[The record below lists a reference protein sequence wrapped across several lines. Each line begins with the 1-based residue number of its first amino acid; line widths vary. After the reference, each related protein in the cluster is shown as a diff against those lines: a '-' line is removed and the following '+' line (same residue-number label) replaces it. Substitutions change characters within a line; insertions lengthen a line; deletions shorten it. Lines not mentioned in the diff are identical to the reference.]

1 MSSSPYALEIL
12 ARLRDQGVTPSSIT
26 ADSRKLAHGDVFA
39 AWPGFATDGR
49 KFIPAAVANGAA
61 AVVWE
66 CGDGFVADPLPQP
79 SIGVESLRHVAG
91 HLAHEIFGRP
101 SAALW
106 TVGVTGTNG
115 KTTVTQW
122 LARALADLGLPC
134 GVIGTLG
141 NGFPGQLSD
150 PVNTTPDALELH
162 RFLADF
168 RAQGATAAVMEVS
181 SIGLEQG
188 RVNGVLF
195 DVAVFTNL
203 SRDHLDYHGDMARY
217 GAAKAALFQQPGLAH
232 AVVNVDDSFGLA
244 LAGRLVGGGLDVIAC
259 SCVPGSSSTIAGAR
273 MLVAHDLRMVPAGL
287 KFALAWQGER
297 VDVQAKLV
305 AEFNVSN
312 LLSVIGALLARDVPL
327 ADVARVIARLTPPAG
342 RMQLIGGIG
351 EPLVIVDYAHSPDA
365 LAKVLEAA
373 RPTAVARGGRLAC
386 VFGCGGDRD
395 RGKRPLMGEIAARLA
410 DRVIVTSDNP
420 RSEEPLAIIGD
431 IVQAAGCAAETI
443 PDRAAAI
450 RTAIVE
456 AGADD
461 VVVLAGKGHE
471 PYQEVCG
478 RRHPF
483 SDGEEAA
490 RSLLAWQTREDAP
503 R

>member
-1 MSSSPYALEIL
+1 M
-12 ARLRDQGVTPSSIT
+12 RLREAGVSPVGIS
-26 ADSRKLAHGDVFA
+26 ADSRKLAGGEVFA

-49 KFIPAAVANGAA
+49 KFISSAVANGAG

-66 CGDGFVADPLPQP
+66 CGDGFVAEPLPVP
-79 SIGVESLRHVAG
+79 ALGVEGLRQVAG
-91 HLAHEIFGRP
+91 HLAHEIYRRP
-101 SAALW
+101 SESLW
-106 TVGVTGTNG
+106 VVGVTGTNG

-122 LARALADLGLPC
+122 IARALADLDVSC

-162 RFLADF
+162 RLLADF
-168 RAQGATAAVMEVS
+168 RVQGAAAAVMEVS
-181 SIGLEQG
+181 SIGLDQG
-188 RVNGVLF
+188 RVNGVAF

-203 SRDHLDYHGDMARY
+203 SRDHLDYHGDMTRY
-217 GAAKAALFQQPGLAH
+217 GAAKAALFEQPGLGH
-232 AVVNVDDSFGLA
+232 AVINVDDPFGLA
-244 LAGRLVGGGLDVIAC
+244 LAHKLIGTGLDVIAC
-259 SCVPGSSSTIAGAR
+259 SCEPGGMGEIEGAR
-273 MLVAHDLRMVPAGL
+273 MLVAHELRMAPAGL
-287 KFALAWQGER
+287 KFSLGWQGER

-305 AEFNVSN
+305 AGFNVSN
-312 LLSVIGALLARDVPL
+312 LLSVIGALLARDVAL
-327 ADVARVIARLTPPAG
+327 ADAVRVIARLTPPAG

-373 RPTAVARGGRLAC
+373 RPTAATRGGRLIC

-395 RGKRPLMGEIAARLA
+395 PGKRPLMGEIADRLA

-420 RSEEPLAIIGD
+420 RSEDPLAIIQD
-431 IVQAAGCAAETI
+431 IVRSMAATTEAIA
-443 PDRAAAI
+443 DRAVAI
-450 RTAIVE
+450 RTAILE

-471 PYQEVCG
+471 PYQEVQG
-478 RRHPF
+478 RRQPF
-483 SDGEEAA
+483 SDGEEASTA
-490 RSLLAWQTREDAP
+490 LIAWQLAEDAA